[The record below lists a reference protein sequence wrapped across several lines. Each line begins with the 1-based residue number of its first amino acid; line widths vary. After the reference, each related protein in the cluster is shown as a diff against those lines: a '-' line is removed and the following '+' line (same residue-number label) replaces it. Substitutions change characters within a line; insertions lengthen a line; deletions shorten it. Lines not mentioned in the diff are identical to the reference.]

1 MSPVLTPSIA
11 LQFILCTA
19 GCVGFAMMFNV
30 QGIKLLFCGI
40 GALLDW
46 TVYYMVALQIESDF
60 VPVFVASTAV
70 AVYAQ
75 IMARVFKSPA
85 TVFLTSSIFPMIPGS
100 HLYYMMYNSVMGM
113 PVEAKSEGTVLLT
126 ICIAIATGFVVV
138 AVFNKYTGMILKYI
152 KKNY

>member
-1 MSPVLTPSIA
+1 MSPVLTPSVTM
-11 LQFILCTA
+11 QFILCTV

-30 QGIKLLFCGI
+30 QGKKLVYCGI

-46 TVYYMVALQIESDF
+46 TVYYLASLQFDSTF
-60 VPVFVASTAV
+60 LPVFIASTAV

-75 IMARVFKSPA
+75 IMARVCKSPA
-85 TVFLTSSIFPMIPGS
+85 TVFLTPSIFPMIPGS

-113 PVEAKSEGTVLLT
+113 PDEAKSEGAVLLT

-138 AVFNKYTGMILKYI
+138 AVFNKYTGMVLKHI
-152 KKNY
+152 KNNY